1 VIDAQYE
8 EDQSE
13 GDSFDSLDDF
23 IVSDDNELSYHEISE
38 NGDSETEAEM
48 RPSPSPERS
57 PRKRLIRGRR
67 PIPQRETNMEEE
79 SLSIEEA
86 QSSPKYK
93 ASSLKQK
100 ESSPREM
107 AGATTSPGCE
117 SPILQVVA
125 PEPRAES
132 TSSSQS
138 GFDGSTDLINSL
150 RELELDSEDESPS
163 PTARIESRYGLQ
175 RSHVDL
181 AGAER
186 FSRANLPL

>member
-1 VIDAQYE
+1 VSRSVIDAQYE

-79 SLSIEEA
+79 SFSIEEA
-86 QSSPKYK
+86 QSSPK
-93 ASSLKQK
+93 QK
-100 ESSPREM
+100 EWSPREM

-117 SPILQVVA
+117 SPILQAVA

-181 AGAER
+181 AGAKR